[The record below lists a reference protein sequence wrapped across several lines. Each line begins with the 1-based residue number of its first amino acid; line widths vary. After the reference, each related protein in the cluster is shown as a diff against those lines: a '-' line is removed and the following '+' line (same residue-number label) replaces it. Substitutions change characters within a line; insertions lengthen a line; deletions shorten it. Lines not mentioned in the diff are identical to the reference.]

1 MAGTLFLRMSWFRV
15 NTASVPSGIFFDKNR
30 FEKNAKP
37 HKLSP
42 NPHPPNARLCWRYVL
57 AQKVQ
62 GRFETIKTVAIAVA
76 LAVIF
81 RSFLYEPFHIPSG
94 SMKDTL
100 LVGDF
105 IFVSKYSYGY
115 SRYSFPLGLPLFEG
129 RKLASG
135 EPQRGDIIVFR
146 LPSSP
151 HIDYIKRLIGLP
163 GDRIQMKDGVL
174 HLNGNPVPKARVG
187 DFVETRGGEVQRVRH
202 VPKFRETLPEGTS
215 YYVLDDIANGAVDNT
230 PVYTVPEGHYF
241 FLGDNRDHSIDSRYP
256 EGVGFVPAENI
267 VGRADII
274 VLSVKEGESLLAFWK
289 WGSSLRG
296 GRFFKRLHTA
306 GDDEDASAVPS

>member
-1 MAGTLFLRMSWFRV
+1 MGAL
-15 NTASVPSGIFFDKNR
+15 SGD
-30 FEKNAKP
+30 
-37 HKLSP
+37 
-42 NPHPPNARLCWRYVL
+42 YVL
-57 AQKVQ
+57 STEQGAKVQ
-62 GRFETIKTVAIAVA
+62 GRYETIKTVAVAVA

-129 RKLASG
+129 RKFAPA

-146 LPSSP
+146 LPSNP

-163 GDRIQMKDGVL
+163 GDRIQMKRGVL
-174 HLNGNPVPKARVG
+174 HINGQPVPKERIEDYVEVVGG
-187 DFVETRGGEVQRVRH
+187 DFQRVRH
-202 VPKFRETLPEGTS
+202 IAKYRETLPNGVS
-215 YYVLDDIANGAVDNT
+215 YNVLDDYPNGEVDST
-230 PVYTVPEGHYF
+230 AEYTVPEGHYF
-241 FLGDNRDHSIDSRYP
+241 FMGDNRDHSIDSRYP

-267 VGRADII
+267 VGRADVIA
-274 VLSVKEGESLLAFWK
+274 LSVEEDKSLLAFWN
-289 WGSSLRG
+289 WGSSLRAE
-296 GRFFKRLHTA
+296 RFWQRLHPQH
-306 GDDEDASAVPS
+306 EAVAP